1 MMPEMDGIALLRAAL
16 DIDPHLVGII
26 MTGQGTISDRRWTR

>member
-1 MMPEMDGIALLRAAL
+1 MMPEMDGIALLREAL

-26 MTGQGTISDRRWTR
+26 MTGQARFRRRWTP